1 MSGAHLTPGC
11 SQDGGYGGKR
21 MMGSCGASFKARIGG
36 QLICLSKSTRAVG
49 PWAVT
54 SSSYKNSE
62 LLFYFNFF
70 THLNLPER
78 TLHGSL

>member
-21 MMGSCGASFKARIGG
+21 MMGSCGTSFKAQIGG
-36 QLICLSKSTRAVG
+36 LLICLSKSIRAVG
-49 PWAVT
+49 PWAVM

-62 LLFYFNFF
+62 QLYLFIFYSFK
-70 THLNLPER
+70 PI
-78 TLHGSL
+78 